1 MHPTT
6 LVSTSTTLIQPI
18 ALTEHTESTIG
29 VIPPP
34 HTKALQ
40 TPHTESSIGA
50 IEPPHLK
57 NVQTEHIESSIG
69 AIEPP
74 HLLRAV
80 QTEHTEQPI
89 GTLVPPAPPK
99 RAAAAEK
106 VGRRGVV
113 SVMRAAEKAV

>member
-1 MHPTT
+1 M
-6 LVSTSTTLIQPI
+6 
-18 ALTEHTESTIG
+18 
-29 VIPPP
+29 IPPP

-57 NVQTEHIESSIG
+57 NVQTKHIESSIG

-106 VGRRGVV
+106 VGRREVV